1 MEHRLVEAQDELSG
15 VLDHVAHLEHAN
27 KSISIEASNFKAAAE
42 KAECL
47 LSSRTE
53 RFVESRARQDAKIKT
68 VKSTAEE
75 KYNKLMQSKE
85 EEIRRLKAAAETRVM
100 FLEKRHGMVIRKAQS
115 IMYNEARSHTKQ
127 IVQYEKK
134 IDALHKSKE

>member
-1 MEHRLVEAQDELSG
+1 MEAQDELSG

-53 RFVESRARQDAKIKT
+53 RFVESCARQDAKIKT

-75 KYNKLMQSKE
+75 KYNKLMQSKEE

>member
-15 VLDHVAHLEHAN
+15 ALNHVAHLEHAN
-27 KSISIEASNFKAAAE
+27 KSISVEASNFKAAAE

-47 LSSRTE
+47 LSTRTE
-53 RFVESRARQDAKIKT
+53 RFVQSRARQDAKIQT
-68 VKSTAEE
+68 VKSAAEE
-75 KYNKLMQSKE
+75 KYNKLMQSKD
-85 EEIRRLKAAAETRVM
+85 EEIRRLKAAAESKVM
-100 FLEKRHGMVIRKAQS
+100 LMEKRHGMEIRKAQS

-134 IDALHKSKE
+134 VEALQKSKE